1 MSEKIFITGID
12 TDAGKTYAAG
22 WYARMLMER
31 GLNVATQK
39 FIQTGNTDM
48 SEDIEVH
55 RRLMGIPL
63 MEVDKTHVTA
73 PVIFTHPA
81 SAQLAARLDGRD
93 IDLKAIDGATERL
106 AAMYDVVLIEGA
118 GGIMAPVTDDF
129 LTIDYIASRNLPVAV
144 VTNSRL
150 GSINHTI
157 LTLEAVKSHGLK
169 LHSVMYNTYYD
180 GEDSLIADDT
190 RGFVERYVRR
200 HFPEADFLI
209 VPVL

>member
-1 MSEKIFITGID
+1 MSEKIFVTGID

-22 WYARMLMER
+22 WYARKLMEQ
-31 GLNVATQK
+31 GLSVATQK
-39 FIQTGNTDM
+39 FIQTGNIDM
-48 SEDIEVH
+48 SEDIEAH
-55 RRLMGIPL
+55 RRIMGIPL
-63 MEVDKTHVTA
+63 MEVDKAGITA
-73 PVIFTHPA
+73 PIIFTHPA

-106 AAMYDVVLIEGA
+106 SSEFDVVLIEGA

-129 LTIDYIASRNLPVAV
+129 LTIDYIASRGLPVAV

-157 LTLEAVKSHGLK
+157 LTLEAVKHHGLK

-180 GEDSLIADDT
+180 GTDTLIADDT

-200 HFPEADFLI
+200 HFPDAEFLVI
-209 VPVL
+209 PVL

>member
-1 MSEKIFITGID
+1 MSQKIFITGID

-22 WYARMLMER
+22 WYARILMDR
-31 GLNVATQK
+31 GLSVATQK
-39 FIQTGNTDM
+39 FIQTGNIDM
-48 SEDIEVH
+48 SEDIEAH

-63 MEVDKTHVTA
+63 MEVDKAHVTA
-73 PVIFTHPA
+73 PIIFTHPA

-93 IDLKAIDGATERL
+93 IDLRLIDEATERL
-106 AAMYDVVLIEGA
+106 AAEFDVVLIEGA

-129 LTIDYIASRNLPVAV
+129 LTIDYIASRDLPVAV

-150 GSINHTI
+150 GSINHTL
-157 LTLEAVKSHGLK
+157 LTLEAVKHHGLR
-169 LHSVMYNTYYD
+169 LHSVMYNTFYD
-180 GEDSLIADDT
+180 GTDALIDADT

-200 HFPEADFLI
+200 HFPEAEFLL